1 MSCAIKTLSSVGDIN
16 GRQVTS
22 LIDDEFQLTGPLG
35 WLSSLAQSQGKA
47 SRNLSCEQINMG
59 ECKNNNN
66 KVVDLGFEGFLLDEE
81 LADANPF
88 LAKHQGTSFSAS
100 ASSNFILRGWLL
112 VAEWKWE

>member
-1 MSCAIKTLSSVGDIN
+1 MSFNLQVLWVGYLLWLKVK
-16 GRQVTS
+16 GRLAEICPVNR
-22 LIDDEFQLTGPLG
+22 LI
-35 WLSSLAQSQGKA
+35 WVNA
-47 SRNLSCEQINMG
+47 S
-59 ECKNNNN
+59 NNNN

>member
-1 MSCAIKTLSSVGDIN
+1 MMSFNLQVLWVGYLLWLKVK
-16 GRQVTS
+16 GRLAEISPVNR
-22 LIDDEFQLTGPLG
+22 LI
-35 WLSSLAQSQGKA
+35 WVNA
-47 SRNLSCEQINMG
+47 S
-59 ECKNNNN
+59 NNNN

-88 LAKHQGTSFSAS
+88 LAEHQGTSFSAS

>member
-1 MSCAIKTLSSVGDIN
+1 MMSFNLQVLWVGYLLWLKVK
-16 GRQVTS
+16 GRLAEICPVNR
-22 LIDDEFQLTGPLG
+22 LI
-35 WLSSLAQSQGKA
+35 WVNA
-47 SRNLSCEQINMG
+47 S
-59 ECKNNNN
+59 NNNN

-88 LAKHQGTSFSAS
+88 LAEHQGTSFSAS